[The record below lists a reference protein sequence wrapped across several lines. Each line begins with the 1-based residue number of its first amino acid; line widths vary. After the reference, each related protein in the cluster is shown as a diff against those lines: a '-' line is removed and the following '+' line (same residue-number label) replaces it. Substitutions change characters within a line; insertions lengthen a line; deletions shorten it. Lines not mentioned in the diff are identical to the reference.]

1 MYAKMGGRDV
11 SDSPP
16 FWNNYLSKVTGDF
29 SVNFIASS
37 KHQGEIL
44 KIKQLRDWFE
54 GLYNRLHEYLQLPS
68 CLDELNFYLLQFY
81 EIELLS
87 PFFYLLNR
95 GWKSTFL
102 LIVQ

>member
-1 MYAKMGGRDV
+1 M
-11 SDSPP
+11 
-16 FWNNYLSKVTGDF
+16 
-29 SVNFIASS
+29 NFIASS

-68 CLDELNFYLLQFY
+68 CLDELNFNLLQFD

-87 PFFYLLNR
+87 PFFYLLNC

>member
-1 MYAKMGGRDV
+1 M
-11 SDSPP
+11 
-16 FWNNYLSKVTGDF
+16 
-29 SVNFIASS
+29 NFIASS
-37 KHQGEIL
+37 EHQGEIL
-44 KIKQLRDWFE
+44 KIKQPWDWFE

>member
-1 MYAKMGGRDV
+1 M
-11 SDSPP
+11 
-16 FWNNYLSKVTGDF
+16 
-29 SVNFIASS
+29 NFIASS

-44 KIKQLRDWFE
+44 KIKQPRDWFE
-54 GLYNRLHEYLQLPS
+54 GLYNKLHEYLQLPS
-68 CLDELNFYLLQFY
+68 CLDELNFNLLQFD